1 MSATPDY
8 EPLRSALAREYTLE
22 LVLEESADEAA
33 YLATDRTLGR
43 PVLIRAVDP
52 ASAGEAGT
60 DAFLREARILASLS
74 HPGIPA
80 VHHAGPIERYFHIV
94 LEHTAG
100 ETLEA
105 RLRAGALERDAVID
119 LGEQLLDAVSAI
131 HGAGLAHHEVQP
143 RHVVMARERYL
154 LDGFGSAGPADTPD
168 AVVGDLHAV
177 AVLLAEA
184 AGEQK
189 GQLGR
194 VLRRALSSDPGRHF
208 RAAADF
214 REALQE
220 ARRRRVPWATI
231 IATGVAVVLLSVGV
245 RIWRGKAPPLFVPRE
260 LAVLPLEVDGAQ
272 PLDPLGSSIAYLVQ
286 LELAN
291 VPGFRL
297 TPRTQVD
304 DWWQD
309 VSSRAGGVDAAAGA
323 GALHA
328 RWAAHGVVTRGPAG
342 RLRIRMALYD
352 STGERQPL
360 GEVQGS
366 ERDLAGLGDSL
377 AIRIVRT
384 AAPRSDS
391 LFEPVRGLA
400 GVPLPALKEF
410 LQGETAF
417 AQDAWAL
424 AQRHYEQALALD
436 STFALAAWRLA
447 NVKRWRRLPYD
458 EDLRALY
465 RQHASRLRP
474 TDREMVEALLE
485 PDLEVRF
492 ARLDSVIARLP
503 ADGYARLIQGEELY
517 HRAPL
522 VGRGLDQAV
531 LVMQAAAAHDPSLAM
546 AHDHLVLFAVRLGDR
561 QAAAAALAE
570 RLRVGV
576 SPGPDDLDMV
586 PSLQLVYDER
596 FVPWRA
602 WLRWRYIGW
611 QRDPHTLAG
620 LEHVARIGTPWL
632 DMPETQLRYSE
643 LLLRVGPRLPQTHAT
658 AHEGIGLALY
668 ALGRPSEALAQLD
681 STADMLDTPEA
692 RLQQAQWRLLPA
704 SLGLPPEAAGEW
716 RDRLERLAGDS
727 AVRERAAWTLAFAAQ
742 ARGDSS
748 EARQWRARVPA
759 EDALGVLLDAQARA
773 GAGDPA
779 GALARTDSVRIPF
792 EAANPADRFAGAAF
806 HLLRGDWNAALGRRA
821 QADAEWL
828 WYEATDVEG
837 WPEGLAQAGEID
849 AALGVYARLKRARL
863 LLSLGATPADSV
875 HGCEHL
881 GRVLELWSRPEPLV
895 APLAREAATLAAARC
910 AR

>member
-1 MSATPDY
+1 MSATSDY

-22 LVLEESADEAA
+22 LVLEESADEAV

-43 PVLIRAVDP
+43 PVLIRAVNP

-60 DAFLREARILASLS
+60 EAFLREARILASFS

-80 VHHAGPIERYFHIV
+80 VHHAGPIEQYFHIV

-105 RLRAGALERDAVID
+105 RLRAGPLERDRVID
-119 LGEQLLDAVSAI
+119 LGDQLLDAVSAI
-131 HGAGLAHHEVQP
+131 HGAGLAHHEIQP

-154 LDGFGSAGPADTPD
+154 LDGFGSAGPVDTPD

-208 RAAADF
+208 HAAADF
-214 REALQE
+214 REALLA
-220 ARRRRVPWATI
+220 ARRRRVPWAAI
-231 IATGVAVVLLSVGV
+231 IASGAAATLLVAVLINGSHESPLL
-245 RIWRGKAPPLFVPRE
+245 VPRE

-297 TPRTQVD
+297 TSRTQVD
-304 DWWQD
+304 DWWHG
-309 VSSRAGGVDAAAGA
+309 VSSGAGGVDAVAGA
-323 GALHA
+323 RALHA
-328 RWAAHGVVTRGPAG
+328 RWAAHGLVIRGPGG

-352 STGERQPL
+352 STGVRQPL
-360 GEVQGS
+360 GEIQGS

-377 AIRIVRT
+377 ALRIVRT

-391 LFEPVRGLA
+391 LFEPMRGL
-400 GVPLPALKEF
+400 GRVPLPALKEF
-410 LQGETAF
+410 LQGEAAF
-417 AQDAWAL
+417 SQDAWAL

-458 EDLRALY
+458 EDLQALY
-465 RQHASRLRP
+465 RQQASRLRP

-531 LVMQAAAAHDPSLAM
+531 LVMRAAAAHDPSLAM
-546 AHDHLVLFAVRLGDR
+546 AHNHLVLFAVRVGDR
-561 QAAAAALAE
+561 KNAATALAA

-576 SPGPDDLDMV
+576 SPGSDDLDMV
-586 PSLQLVYDER
+586 RSLQLVYDER
-596 FVPWRA
+596 FVRWRA

-611 QRDPHTLAG
+611 QQDPRTLAG
-620 LEHVARIGTPWL
+620 LERVARIGTPWL
-632 DMPETQLRYSE
+632 DMPKTQLRYSK

-681 STADMLDTPEA
+681 SAADLLDSPEA

-704 SLGLPPEAAGEW
+704 ALGLPPEAAGEW
-716 RDRLERLAGDS
+716 RERLERLAGDS
-727 AVRERAAWTLAFAAQ
+727 AVGERAAWTLAFAAR

-748 EARQWRARVPA
+748 GAQPWLARVRA
-759 EDALGVLLDAQARA
+759 HEALGVLLDAQARA
-773 GAGDPA
+773 LAGDPA

-792 EAANPADRFAGAAF
+792 QAANPVDRFAGAAF
-806 HLLRGDWNAALGRRA
+806 HLLRGDWNAALGWRA

-849 AALGVYARLKRARL
+849 AALGVFARLKRARL
-863 LLSLGATPADSV
+863 MLTPGATPADSV

-895 APLAREAATLAAARC
+895 APLAREAASLAAARC